1 MDNLKDKY
9 QIEETPRTLSF
20 RPFYHYKKKLFW
32 YVVAITVFG
41 GLSVYFSERGS
52 ETFLVVFIT
61 LFGVTAWFFL
71 KELVVY
77 IPIRYTFDTS
87 DNAVYQSN
95 LLFRKRKMMNLDEV
109 IIFQSSEMGSWH
121 YKMGKKKSQFV
132 KNYQISENF
141 GSSKKSDERLIDFER
156 EILDK
161 IEQMLTQD
169 NTKIPTNAGGTT
181 IFR

>member
-32 YVVAITVFG
+32 YMVAITVFG

-95 LLFRKRKMMNLDEV
+95 RIGRA
-109 IIFQSSEMGSWH
+109 SC
-121 YKMGKKKSQFV
+121 
-132 KNYQISENF
+132 
-141 GSSKKSDERLIDFER
+141 R
-156 EILDK
+156 
-161 IEQMLTQD
+161 
-169 NTKIPTNAGGTT
+169 
-181 IFR
+181 